1 MKGQPNDFGA
11 AVPSDHARARGGRAD
26 NGDVMVWVPA
36 LMVDDL
42 KRATDEMPCLLS
54 NAASVFKFLFKLTAS
69 GFAPEEGELCAI
81 YDLCG
86 RALTVAAD
94 NEGDTLARFDMLLRD
109 LLKPNEPE
117 GATE

>member
-1 MKGQPNDFGA
+1 MKGQQNDIGA
-11 AVPSDHARARGGRAD
+11 AAPNYRERARGGLAD
-26 NGDVMVWVPA
+26 NGDVLVCIPA
-36 LMVDDL
+36 LMVEDL
-42 KRATDEMPCLLS
+42 KRATDEVPCLLS

-81 YDLCG
+81 FDLCG
-86 RALTVAAD
+86 RALTNAAD
-94 NEGDTLARFDMLLRD
+94 NEGETLARFDMLLRD

>member
-1 MKGQPNDFGA
+1 MKGQPNEIGA
-11 AVPSDHARARGGRAD
+11 AVPNHHARARGGQAD
-26 NGDVMVWVPA
+26 NGGLLVWVPG

-42 KRATDEMPCLLS
+42 KRATDEVPCLLS

-69 GFAPEEGELCAI
+69 GFAPEEGELCAL

-86 RALTVAAD
+86 RALTEAAG

-117 GATE
+117 GATK